1 VQQPLCRRFDSSVE
15 EGFGATTEIE
25 RRQWHCFFQGAVL
38 FYKRSR
44 CMSVS
49 VKIAC
54 IMVSVSMRSG
64 SQAALLV
71 HNTIHGLVTA
81 CRAPQ
86 PTDPCGGVGV
96 SYSHWNFSTEC
107 FDFESNNPGEIEVC
121 LSVMMPH
128 ILLLNKVHRL
138 AAAAPPLLVIWHA
151 FIPSAQTGRCTVRAC
166 HRVCATATR
175 VWRVCKL
182 AADSVG

>member
-1 VQQPLCRRFDSSVE
+1 MQQPLCRRFDSSVE

-38 FYKRSR
+38 VYKSSR
-44 CMSVS
+44 YMSVS

-54 IMVSVSMRSG
+54 IMVSVLMRSG
-64 SQAALLV
+64 SQAGLLV

-81 CRAPQ
+81 CCAPQ

-121 LSVMMPH
+121 LSVTMPH
-128 ILLLNKVHRL
+128 SLLLNKVHSTDWRL
-138 AAAAPPLLVIWHA
+138 QPPPPRNLARIHSERTDRQMHCACLPQSVCHCHQSLV
-151 FIPSAQTGRCTVRAC
+151 
-166 HRVCATATR
+166 
-175 VWRVCKL
+175 
-182 AADSVG
+182 SV